1 MKYTDENLMRSIEEL
16 FQKIRQQTFG
26 GEDRGT
32 PYTERKGLQAGRIV
46 TQEERRF
53 EDSSRDFI
61 GRPPLMNMGRE
72 AMYVD
77 RRIDGVTDRRPLLA
91 RERILRLIG
100 EDEAISQNKLAAYL
114 SIRPQSLS
122 EMLVKLEKDGY
133 ISRTKNERDKRE
145 TLVSLTEEGKR
156 RSKEVQS
163 ARAGQLSDFLS
174 PLTQEEREQLFA
186 LIEKLIGIDNE

>member
-1 MKYTDENLMRSIEEL
+1 MKYTDENLMRRIEEL

-26 GEDRGT
+26 GEDRRI
-32 PYTERKGLQAGRIV
+32 PYTERKGSPEGRIG
-46 TQEERRF
+46 TPEERAF
-53 EDSSRDFI
+53 EDRDREFF
-61 GRPPLMNMGRE
+61 GRPPFMGMGHE
-72 AMYVD
+72 AIRPD
-77 RRIDGVTDRRPLLA
+77 RRIDGVADRRPPLA
-91 RERILRLIG
+91 RERILRMIG

-133 ISRTKNERDKRE
+133 IFRTKNERDKRE